1 MSRSNKSKM
10 ERLFDKF
17 FDSKQK
23 KMTDKT
29 DDIQEKNNLE
39 QDIENTQNTES
50 GSQEEAVNT
59 PEPTELEKLQA
70 ENKEL
75 KDKHMRLYA
84 EFENFRRRTQKEKL
98 DLMVSGGVDI
108 VKSLLPILDDYERGN
123 KALAEST
130 DVEEIKKGQ
139 ELIQQ
144 KLMNIL
150 DGKGL
155 KPMESTI
162 GQVFDTDFHEA
173 ITQFPAQDDS
183 MKGKVMD
190 QVETGYMFN
199 EKVLRYAKVVVAK

>member
-23 KMTDKT
+23 KMTDNT
-29 DDIQEKNNLE
+29 DDIQEKDNLE

-190 QVETGYMFN
+190 QVETGYTFN

>member
-1 MSRSNKSKM
+1 MSRSNKSKI

-17 FDSKQK
+17 FDSKQN

-29 DDIQEKNNLE
+29 DDIQEQDNL
-39 QDIENTQNTES
+39 QENADHTQNTADQQDETV
-50 GSQEEAVNT
+50 ET

-70 ENKEL
+70 DNKEL

-108 VKSLLPILDDYERGN
+108 VKNLLPVLDDYERGN
-123 KALAEST
+123 KALADST
-130 DVEEIKKGQ
+130 DIDEIKKGQ

-144 KLMNIL
+144 KLLNIL
-150 DGKGL
+150 SSKGL
-155 KPMESTI
+155 KPMENTT

-199 EKVLRYAKVVVAK
+199 DKVLRYAKVVVAK

>member
-1 MSRSNKSKM
+1 MSRSSKSKM

-17 FDSKQK
+17 FDSKQN

-29 DDIQEKNNLE
+29 DDIQEQDNLE
-39 QDIENTQNTES
+39 QDIENTQESTENK
-50 GSQEEAVNT
+50 EETVET
-59 PEPTELEKLQA
+59 PKLTELERLQA

-144 KLMNIL
+144 KLLNIL

-173 ITQFPAQDDS
+173 ITQFPAQDES

>member
-17 FDSKQK
+17 FDSKK
-23 KMTDKT
+23 NKMTDKA
-29 DDIQEKNNLE
+29 DDIQEKDNLQQNE
-39 QDIENTQNTES
+39 GTTENTENT
-50 GSQEEAVNT
+50 QEEAVNT

-108 VKSLLPILDDYERGN
+108 VKSLLPVLDDYERGN

-144 KLMNIL
+144 KLLNIL
-150 DGKGL
+150 NGKGL
-155 KPMESTI
+155 KPMDNTV

-173 ITQFPAQDDS
+173 ITQFPAQDDD

>member
-17 FDSKQK
+17 FDSKQN

-29 DDIQEKNNLE
+29 DDIQEQDNLQ
-39 QDIENTQNTES
+39 QDIENNQES
-50 GSQEEAVNT
+50 TDKQEEAVPT
-59 PEPTELEKLQA
+59 PELTELEKLQA

-108 VKSLLPILDDYERGN
+108 VKSLLSILDDYERGN
-123 KALAEST
+123 KALADST

-144 KLMNIL
+144 KLLNIL

-155 KPMESTI
+155 KPMENTV
-162 GQVFDTDFHEA
+162 GQVFNTDFHEA
-173 ITQFPAQDDS
+173 ITQFPSQDES

>member
-17 FDSKQK
+17 FDSKQN

-29 DDIQEKNNLE
+29 DDIQEKDNL
-39 QDIENTQNTES
+39 QQNAENTQNEDGQT
-50 GSQEEAVNT
+50 QEETVNT

-144 KLMNIL
+144 KLLNIL
-150 DGKGL
+150 NGKGL
-155 KPMESTI
+155 QPMENTI

-173 ITQFPAQDDS
+173 ITQFPAQDDD